1 MTRRVWAVAIGC
13 LLVAGCASQG
23 TATGAGASGSI
34 GSAPALSSPAP
45 AFSSPV
51 DVGSETPPP
60 LPTPTFGSEGTLP
73 PMPPGGRT
81 LDTSDPDSVWA
92 AQNVIDVFAE
102 EVSAVSQFDR
112 AYCNVAIDP
121 AHDGLTVWWHG
132 TPSAPVLDVVNR
144 ARLDGITA
152 VVLPAAFGQ
161 HALDVAM
168 GQLDGGMQKL
178 GITMMNVA
186 TDCSGVDVGLATVT
200 PQGEAAIRAL
210 VDPSIPLLFKQMDP
224 AVAL

>member
-1 MTRRVWAVAIGC
+1 MTRRVWAFAIGC
-13 LLVAGCASQG
+13 LLAAGCASQG
-23 TATGAGASGSI
+23 SARGAGAPRSV
-34 GSAPALSSPAP
+34 GSAPLSSPAP
-45 AFSSPV
+45 AFSSPI
-51 DVGSETPPP
+51 DVGSQTPPP

-81 LDTSDPDSVWA
+81 LDASDPDSVWA

-102 EVSAVSQFDR
+102 EVSAVSQFDH
-112 AYCNVAIDP
+112 AYCDVAIDP

-132 TPSAPVLDVVNR
+132 APSASVLDVVRR

-152 VVLPAAFGQ
+152 VVLPAAFG
-161 HALDVAM
+161 HHVLDVAM
-168 GQLDGGMQKL
+168 GQLDVGMQTL
-178 GITMMNVA
+178 GITMTDVA

-210 VDPSIPLLFKQMDP
+210 VDPSIPLLFKQMDA